1 MTTRKLAATFLI
13 LALVAVFPAPTAEAL
28 PSRGDV
34 QKQLD
39 SLGREIAILDEE
51 YNLSR
56 IQMTKVEQQIRD
68 LRSRGEKAEAELQGL
83 RNQVSARAA
92 SAYRRGVPDVL
103 ILILESKSISEFGRK
118 MSLASRVGAQ
128 QAGVVESLEISKVR
142 AAHLDEDLQAELQK
156 RQKITASLS
165 SRKSQLEKRMAEQK
179 VLLARLDAAAAPAKV
194 RVAASKPAVVP
205 APANVPLSGRAGI
218 AVETAYAQLGKPYRW
233 GASGPD
239 SFDCSGLTM
248 YSWRRAGVSLPH
260 SSRAQYSATKRVARE
275 DLQPGDL
282 VFFGSPI
289 HHVGIYAGDGKMI
302 HSPETGK
309 NVRIWTISR
318 RDYAGAGRPGV

>member
-13 LALVAVFPAPTAEAL
+13 LALVAVLPAPTAEAL
-28 PSRGDV
+28 VSRADA
-34 QKQLD
+34 QKELN

-56 IQMTKVEQQIRD
+56 IQLTKVEQQIGD
-68 LRSRGEKAEAELQGL
+68 LRSRGKKAEAELQGL
-83 RNQVSARAA
+83 RDQVSARAA
-92 SAYRRGVPDVL
+92 SVYRSGIPDVL

-128 QAGVVESLEISKVR
+128 QAGVVESLEISKAR
-142 AAHLDEDLQAELQK
+142 AAYLDEDLQAELQK

-179 VLLARLDAAAAPAKV
+179 ALLARLDAAAAPKI
-194 RVAASKPAVVP
+194 RVAAPRPAVAA
-205 APANVPLSGRAGI
+205 APADLPVSGRARI

-248 YSWRRAGVSLPH
+248 YSWGKAGVSLPH
-260 SSRAQYSATKRVARE
+260 SSRAQFSATKRVARE
-275 DLQPGDL
+275 ALQPGDL

-289 HHVGIYAGDGKMI
+289 HHVGIYVGDGKMI
-302 HSPETGK
+302 HSPESGE
-309 NVRIWTISR
+309 NVRVWSISR

>member
-34 QKQLD
+34 QKELD

-56 IQMTKVEQQIRD
+56 LDLSRVEQEIRD
-68 LRSRGEKAEAELQGL
+68 IRLRGEKAEAELHSL
-83 RNQVSARAA
+83 REQVSDRAA
-92 SAYRRGVPDVL
+92 SVYRSGIPDVL
-103 ILILESKSISEFGRK
+103 ILLFESKSISEFGRK
-118 MSLASRVGAQ
+118 MSLASKVGAQ
-128 QAGVVESLEISKVR
+128 QAGVVEALEIAR
-142 AAHLDEDLQAELQK
+142 ARSAHLNEDLHAELQK
-156 RQKITASLS
+156 RQEITTSLA
-165 SRKSQLEKRMAEQK
+165 SRKGQLEKRMIEQK
-179 VLLARLDAAAAPAKV
+179 ALLSRLDAAAAAAKI
-194 RVAASKPAVVP
+194 RVASKPAAVA
-205 APANVPLSGRAGI
+205 APTHLPVSGRAKI

-248 YSWRRAGVSLPH
+248 YSWRKAGVSLPH

-275 DLQPGDL
+275 ALQPGDL

-289 HHVGIYAGDGKMI
+289 HHVGIYVGDGKMI
-302 HSPETGK
+302 HSPESGE
-309 NVRIWTISR
+309 NVRVWTISR

>member
-56 IQMTKVEQQIRD
+56 IQLTKVEQQIRD
-68 LRSRGEKAEAELQGL
+68 LRLRGEKAEAELQGL
-83 RNQVSARAA
+83 RDQVSTRAA
-92 SAYRRGVPDVL
+92 SVYRSGIPDVL

-128 QAGVVESLEISKVR
+128 QAGVVEALEISKAR
-142 AAHLDEDLQAELQK
+142 AAYLNEDLKAELQK

-179 VLLARLDAAAAPAKV
+179 ALLARLDAAAAAAKI
-194 RVAASKPAVVP
+194 RVAAPKPAVVA
-205 APANVPLSGRAGI
+205 APANLPVSGRARI

-248 YSWRRAGVSLPH
+248 YSWGKAGVSLPH
-260 SSRAQYSATKRVARE
+260 SSRAQFSATKRVARE
-275 DLQPGDL
+275 ALQPGDL

-289 HHVGIYAGDGKMI
+289 HHVGIYVGDGKMI
-302 HSPETGK
+302 HSPESGER
-309 NVRIWTISR
+309 VRVWTISR

>member
-13 LALVAVFPAPTAEAL
+13 LALVAVLPAPTVEAL
-28 PSRGDV
+28 VSRADA
-34 QKQLD
+34 QKELD

-56 IQMTKVEQQIRD
+56 IQLTKVEQQIRD
-68 LRSRGEKAEAELQGL
+68 LRSRAEKAEAELQGL
-83 RNQVSARAA
+83 RDQVSARAA
-92 SAYRRGVPDVL
+92 SVYRSGIPDVL

-128 QAGVVESLEISKVR
+128 QAGVVESLEISKAR
-142 AAHLDEDLQAELQK
+142 AAYLDEDLQAELQK
-156 RQKITASLS
+156 RQEITAALA
-165 SRKSQLEKRMAEQK
+165 SRKSGLEKRMAEQK
-179 VLLARLDAAAAPAKV
+179 ALLARLDAAATATKI
-194 RVAASKPAVVP
+194 RVAASKPVVA
-205 APANVPLSGRAGI
+205 APANLPVSGRAGI

-248 YSWRRAGVSLPH
+248 YSWGKAGVSLPH
-260 SSRAQYSATKRVARE
+260 SSRAQFSATKRVARE
-275 DLQPGDL
+275 ALQPGDL

-289 HHVGIYAGDGKMI
+289 HHVGIYVGDGKMI
-302 HSPETGK
+302 HSPESGE
-309 NVRIWTISR
+309 NVRVWSISR